1 MMMMIIIIIIIIT
14 LLYIAKQRLST
25 NRETRNQY
33 RSNQNLMLAFLQR
46 WKLEYWQKTLS
57 QLSGEPTSSAHTWRQ
72 LWSHT
77 DRGPGIQFQFSQ
89 GIPQNNDNMIFNFL
103 WDYTIHKPVDL
114 FLLKQTNKSKSG
126 QEQIGEQITGLTFR
140 HDETNQTDYCKLG
153 CSTGKNK
160 IECNFAQIRQLI
172 CVHSCFLV

>member
-1 MMMMIIIIIIIIT
+1 
-14 LLYIAKQRLST
+14 
-25 NRETRNQY
+25 
-33 RSNQNLMLAFLQR
+33 MLAFSQR

-57 QLSGEPTSSAHTWRQ
+57 QLSGEPTNSAHTWRQ
-72 LWSHT
+72 LCSHT

-114 FLLKQTNKSKSG
+114 FLLKQTSKSKSG
-126 QEQIGEQITGLTFR
+126 QEQIGEQTTGLTFR
-140 HDETNQTDYCKLG
+140 HDETNQTDYCTLG

-172 CVHSCFLV
+172 CVHSCFWSKLSRHFFNWLMQIKVFYSVVLEAHDY